1 MMNCQK
7 YEALIALAVE
17 GDLSER
23 RAVSVA
29 DHLAACA
36 TCRQFAAEL
45 RESQATLRTAGFDDF
60 TAATLTDL
68 RQAVMN
74 EIALRPQPG
83 SFLSRFFRPL
93 RWQSVVIAGLLIL
106 LAPVMLSW
114 WLNAGSGQQPSNA
127 GREPQPPNGS
137 AQQVALSENTVAQQ
151 KKPISPG
158 RRVSSPPVELAN
170 KTPPPI
176 SRERDEAVSE
186 PVNQVAALVAP
197 PENDSQFSAQYSDEL
212 LNSAMSELST
222 SADSSIEAENI
233 PPADHKLRLEI
244 QTRDPNIR
252 IIWFVNKEPRRVVG
266 TE

>member
-114 WLNAGSGQQPSNA
+114 LNA
-127 GREPQPPNGS
+127 GREPQPLNGS
-137 AQQVALSENTVAQQ
+137 GQQVAVSENTVAQQ
-151 KKPISPG
+151 KKPISPA
-158 RRVSSPPVELAN
+158 RRALSPPVELAN
-170 KTPPPI
+170 KKQSPI

-212 LNSAMSELST
+212 LNFAMSELST